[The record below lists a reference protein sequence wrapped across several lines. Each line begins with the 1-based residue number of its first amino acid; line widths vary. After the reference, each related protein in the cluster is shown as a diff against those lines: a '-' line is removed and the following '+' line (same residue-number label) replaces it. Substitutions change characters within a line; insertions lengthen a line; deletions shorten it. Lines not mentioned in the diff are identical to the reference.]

1 MVWIVFVRFRKYY
14 NLWAYD
20 KGTICDKFVNR
31 KVPLMQI
38 DEKFTFYANI
48 IEELQHTPNFLDV
61 ECMRINLRPL
71 VDTICHHAQ
80 EWITTLGEKLA
91 ISTAAAIDVI
101 RNDINVSC
109 YFNIRH
115 IPIILQMQSR
125 HIIYIQET
133 HKLILKTRVQEN
145 VLTQISNI
153 LFTYQINLLRIVSH
167 Y

>member
-1 MVWIVFVRFRKYY
+1 
-14 NLWAYD
+14 
-20 KGTICDKFVNR
+20 
-31 KVPLMQI
+31 MQI

-109 YFNIRH
+109 YFNIQH

-133 HKLILKTRVQEN
+133 HKLILNHTRRQRFN
-145 VLTQISNI
+145 KMFSHKYLIYCLRTKLT
-153 LFTYQINLLRIVSH
+153 F
-167 Y
+167 